1 MRGVL
6 ALVFLATPVMA
17 SAQDAAKR
25 GPILF
30 LQCRACHTLK
40 AGEAHKVG
48 PNLHGFLARAGA
60 SAVGFKY
67 SAAFAAA
74 KPRWTDATLDA
85 WLARPGQLVK
95 GTNMAFAG
103 MAKPADRAMLIAYL
117 KTATK

>member
-1 MRGVL
+1 MRAVL
-6 ALVFLATPVMA
+6 ALVLITAPMAA

-40 AGEAHKVG
+40 AGEPHKVG
-48 PNLHGFLARAGA
+48 PNLNGFLARAGA
-60 SAVGFKY
+60 SAPGFKY

-103 MAKPADRAMLIAYL
+103 MTKSDDRAALIAYL

>member
-1 MRGVL
+1 MRVAV
-6 ALVFLATPVMA
+6 ALILLIAPTAA

-30 LQCRACHTLK
+30 LQCRACHNLK
-40 AGEAHKVG
+40 AGEPHKVG
-48 PNLHGFLARAGA
+48 PNLNGFLARAGA
-60 SAVGFKY
+60 SAPDFKY
-67 SAAFAAA
+67 SAAFSAA

-103 MAKPADRAMLIAYL
+103 MAKPADRAALISYL